1 MLASGHPRM
10 LLCVMRPMLPLSFFW
25 EHTPPL
31 AAAPQRLPVPAAVLA
46 RESMCIGP
54 SQLHAREREHSA
66 YTHVLT
72 RCMLHHGGPRLVV
85 RMLGAGLL

>member
-54 SQLHAREREHSA
+54 SQLHARERESE
-66 YTHVLT
+66 
-72 RCMLHHGGPRLVV
+72 
-85 RMLGAGLL
+85 GAQRVYPCVDMAACVWQNLLI